1 MLASIKQVCV
11 RRSTSVSHSMARLP
25 VWSPAW
31 GNIELTR
38 LADLDGSCALLTL
51 LVFFLSSCFL
61 FFFPVRTCTS
71 SFSGLKGSG
80 NVVIGRRDVLALPL
94 NITFGLHFTESA
106 CSAVNTS
113 PWISALTFSSTCV
126 REPTVSALFD
136 RWTFNLQHSG
146 KYETPAQQDHSVSH
160 SAASWAVQ
168 QTSNDTLGHRT
179 TYQHPPNN

>member
-11 RRSTSVSHSMARLP
+11 RRSTSVSHSMARLR

-71 SFSGLKGSG
+71 SFSGLKGSE
-80 NVVIGRRDVLALPL
+80 NVVIGRREVLDLPL
-94 NITFGLHFTESA
+94 NITVVLHHQ
-106 CSAVNTS
+106 
-113 PWISALTFSSTCV
+113 WISLFSGNQLFLLLETRNSTNRPRRRLLLSCV
-126 REPTVSALFD
+126 VTKL
-136 RWTFNLQHSG
+136 
-146 KYETPAQQDHSVSH
+146 
-160 SAASWAVQ
+160 
-168 QTSNDTLGHRT
+168 LGLLGTHLSCSC
-179 TYQHPPNN
+179 N